1 MSKIVYND
9 CYGGFSLSDKAYKLY
24 AELAE
29 IKIYPEKDSWCTHY
43 YTSPPTGDKSVD
55 DEREW
60 LYSGDMS
67 RHDPFLVQTVEQLG
81 NEASGSYANLCI
93 YETDSD
99 RYIIEEYD
107 GNESVVVSYDNSW
120 VVIK

>member
-1 MSKIVYND
+1 MNKIVYNA
-9 CYGGFSLSDKAYKLY
+9 CYGGFSLSDKAYELY
-24 AELAE
+24 AELAG

-43 YTSPPTGDKSVD
+43 YTSAATGDKSVD
-55 DEREW
+55 DERKW

-67 RHDPFLVQTVEQLG
+67 RHDTFLVQTVEQLG
-81 NEASGSYANLCI
+81 DEANGSCAKLRI